1 MKESTEGFEF
11 CFDEETNQL
20 CTRDIKTGK
29 IEKISD
35 EKLEKN
41 FIKKHKS
48 NEDKNENY

>member
-1 MKESTEGFEF
+1 MKESTQGFEF

-20 CTRDIKTGK
+20 CTRNIKTGK

-41 FIKKHKS
+41 FIQEVKS
-48 NEDKNENY
+48 MEDKK